1 MLHHKRSGLELTDRT
16 NSRLTDCFYQFAL
29 EIDLQAVT
37 PFVGYKPSRI
47 ALEQVVQN
55 TKQDVTAMGTN
66 TNQAP
71 LFPKPT
77 GNYAVGTTS
86 LYFKDS
92 EREEPFTED
101 PNDLLMTI
109 SLLFSIAI

>member
-1 MLHHKRSGLELTDRT
+1 ME
-16 NSRLTDCFYQFAL
+16 
-29 EIDLQAVT
+29 
-37 PFVGYKPSRI
+37 
-47 ALEQVVQN
+47 
-55 TKQDVTAMGTN
+55 TN

-77 GNYAVGTTS
+77 GDYAVGTTS